1 MKPYQIHKKEHIM
14 IDLVKKEG
22 YFVISRHKIW
32 ILILILEILKI
43 LDFFNLQEIKKTS
56 LSIEQNKFL
65 KNFLKK
71 GKVLEIAVLEA
82 VDFQEVLW
90 MTTMIFLL
98 EVSQKWEDL
107 DKWEALDRW
116 EDSVKWKDF
125 PILTILEEWVEEQA
139 KVFLHLQ

>member
-1 MKPYQIHKKEHIM
+1 M
-14 IDLVKKEG
+14 
-22 YFVISRHKIW
+22 
-32 ILILILEILKI
+32 KI

-71 GKVLEIAVLEA
+71 GKFLELVVLEA

-90 MTTMIFLL
+90 MMMMIFLV
-98 EVSQKWEDL
+98 EVSQKWEVL

-116 EDSVKWKDF
+116 EDSVK
-125 PILTILEEWVEEQA
+125 
-139 KVFLHLQ
+139 

>member
-1 MKPYQIHKKEHIM
+1 M
-14 IDLVKKEG
+14 
-22 YFVISRHKIW
+22 
-32 ILILILEILKI
+32 
-43 LDFFNLQEIKKTS
+43 DFFNLQEIKKTS

-71 GKVLEIAVLEA
+71 GKVLKLAVLEA

-116 EDSVKWKDF
+116 EDSVK
-125 PILTILEEWVEEQA
+125 
-139 KVFLHLQ
+139 

>member
-1 MKPYQIHKKEHIM
+1 M
-14 IDLVKKEG
+14 
-22 YFVISRHKIW
+22 
-32 ILILILEILKI
+32 KI

-71 GKVLEIAVLEA
+71 GKVLELAVLEA

-116 EDSVKWKDF
+116 EDSVK
-125 PILTILEEWVEEQA
+125 
-139 KVFLHLQ
+139 

>member
-1 MKPYQIHKKEHIM
+1 
-14 IDLVKKEG
+14 LG
-22 YFVISRHKIW
+22 
-32 ILILILEILKI
+32 ILKI

-71 GKVLEIAVLEA
+71 GKVLKLAVLEA

-116 EDSVKWKDF
+116 EDSVK
-125 PILTILEEWVEEQA
+125 
-139 KVFLHLQ
+139 

>member
-1 MKPYQIHKKEHIM
+1 M
-14 IDLVKKEG
+14 
-22 YFVISRHKIW
+22 
-32 ILILILEILKI
+32 KI

-71 GKVLEIAVLEA
+71 GKVLKLAVLEA

-116 EDSVKWKDF
+116 EDSVK
-125 PILTILEEWVEEQA
+125 
-139 KVFLHLQ
+139 